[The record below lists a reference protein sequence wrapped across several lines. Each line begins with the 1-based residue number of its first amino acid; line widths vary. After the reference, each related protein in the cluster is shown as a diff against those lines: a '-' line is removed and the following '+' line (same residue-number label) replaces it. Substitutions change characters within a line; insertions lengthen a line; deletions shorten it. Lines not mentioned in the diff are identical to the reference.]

1 MDIITILNMYREA
14 QISEASLVLQNS
26 PVLCELVV
34 AWTKTHQDN
43 FNPPPEALS
52 LQELWASTKID
63 YGALEEATM
72 LSPIQIIRGVEQLK
86 RYNIILP
93 DGTINK
99 IARAIINNIIMAN
112 IKVPLAAKE

>member
-1 MDIITILNMYREA
+1 MDIIAILNIYREA
-14 QISEASLVLQNS
+14 PISEAALILQNS
-26 PVLCELVV
+26 PVLCELAV

-52 LQELWASTKID
+52 LQELWANTKID
-63 YGALEEATM
+63 YDALEAATM
-72 LSPIQIIRGVEQLK
+72 LTTMQIIRGVEQLK

-93 DGTINK
+93 DGTINRTAK
-99 IARAIINNIIMAN
+99 AIINNMIMAN